1 MSKAQAI
8 EKQLKAIRWEVA
20 VLDGWMLDDWAT
32 RRRRAQALVLMAKR
46 LERLFDPATRAPAPE
61 NTKERLCQ
69 VCAARAQA
77 QVQVR
82 FDADDE
88 AHAEAMEAAF
98 GPHGQG

>member
-46 LERLFDPATRAPAPE
+46 LERLFDPATRAPAPG
-61 NTKERLCQ
+61 NTKEPVRVNEQ
-69 VCAARAQA
+69 ARAYA
-77 QVQVR
+77 IG
-82 FDADDE
+82 AAASDE
-88 AHAEAMEAAF
+88 EHAEAMEAAF